1 MAGFAKKVG
10 GCGWFL
16 IVSGGFGGFRLVPP
30 FSMYHYLHV
39 ANVLNKTTIRLCNY
53 QESLKTFLMTQN
65 LFTLFPRVT

>member
-1 MAGFAKKVG
+1 MAKFGTGMFLLNFMAGFAKKVG

-53 QESLKTFLMTQN
+53 QESLGD
-65 LFTLFPRVT
+65 